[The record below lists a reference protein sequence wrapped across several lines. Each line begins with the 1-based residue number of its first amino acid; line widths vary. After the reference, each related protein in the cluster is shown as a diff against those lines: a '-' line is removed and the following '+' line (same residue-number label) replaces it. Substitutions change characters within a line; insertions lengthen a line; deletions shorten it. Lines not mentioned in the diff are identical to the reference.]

1 MKHPQYDEREG
12 YIYDLGYGDGAAAHV
27 LSEFT
32 YDDVTLLGQW
42 LWDLLERRDRGPEG
56 IEPHIQP
63 TIDALEDLMFRIEK
77 ELPDE
82 G

>member
-1 MKHPQYDEREG
+1 MKPPK
-12 YIYDLGYGDGAAAHV
+12 
-27 LSEFT
+27 FT
-32 YDDVTLLGQW
+32 HADVTLLGQW

-77 ELPDE
+77 CLDDE
-82 G
+82 D